1 MKGRR
6 SVKRERE
13 RETGRGESEEEE
25 DWDMIRERVSKG
37 VCMQEGGK
45 SEREI
50 GLYAGSPIAWAVHG
64 VERSIGCRDRLIC

>member
-25 DWDMIRERVSKG
+25 DWDMIRECVSKG
-37 VCMQEGGK
+37 VCMQEGEK
-45 SEREI
+45 SERE
-50 GLYAGSPIAWAVHG
+50 
-64 VERSIGCRDRLIC
+64 RLVFMLAHPLRGRCME